1 MVNKINLSKTMK
13 KRTRRASRR
22 QPIYAPV
29 VSDVMPAHNI
39 RLRFR
44 ATNAGV
50 VSVTLQRILGALGS
64 VNTGVATWVALHNSL
79 RVNSVTVYGA
89 GVVGEVIRLAWTS
102 ASDIYSSNRV
112 SSDICNTVSVPAYI
126 REAPPPGEDI
136 SGWVT
141 AAATSSNAELFRVTC
156 SAGAVVDVNLSTRM
170 FTGLDNAT
178 LSIITTTTGGVVGDL
193 KYLSFDGTVLFTV
206 QDLPTVF

>member
-1 MVNKINLSKTMK
+1 MLSTQALK
-13 KRTRRASRR
+13 KRTRRPSRR
-22 QPIYAPV
+22 QPVFAPV
-29 VSDVMPAHNI
+29 VSDVMPARNI

-44 ATNAGV
+44 ATNAGT
-50 VSVTLQRILGALGS
+50 VSITLQRVLGALGA
-64 VNTGVATWVALHNSL
+64 VNTAASTWVALHNSL
-79 RVNSVTVYGA
+79 RVNSVSVYGA

-112 SSDICNTVSVPAYI
+112 ASDICNTISVPAFI
-126 REAPPPGEDI
+126 RESPPPGEDI

-141 AAATSSNAELFRVTC
+141 AAATSSNAELCRVTC
-156 SAGAVVDVNLSTRM
+156 SAGAVVDLNLSTRM

-178 LSIITTTTGGVVGDL
+178 MSTITTTSGGTVGDM
-193 KYLSFDGTVLFTV
+193 KYISFDGTVLFTV